1 MTHTHEMTM
10 QKEQIQT
17 GVERMRKVV
26 DKFWA

>member
-1 MTHTHEMTM
+1 MTHTNEIAM
-10 QKEQIQT
+10 QREQIQT